1 MEIRGIQKVSLVDF
15 PGNICITIFTG
26 GCNMR
31 CPYCHNRDLVL
42 GAGSLPRIPQEEMLA
57 LLESR
62 RGLVDGVCITGGEP
76 TLQEGLGEFAGKIK
90 DLGFKVKLD
99 TNGTNPRIL
108 DELLSQGL
116 LDYVAMDI
124 KAPRDKYWEVA
135 RSRVNM
141 SDIDASIRLIRSS
154 EIDYE
159 FRTTVAPGLITGED
173 LIEIGQ
179 WLLGAGKYVLQQYVP
194 GPTLDEAF
202 ADRRPYS
209 GDWLENMARKLRP
222 FFERVEV
229 RK

>member
-1 MEIRGIQKVSLVDF
+1 MVIRGIQKTSLVDF
-15 PGNICITIFTG
+15 PGNICVTVFTG

-42 GAGSLPRIPQEEMLA
+42 EAGSLPRIPQEEILA

-62 RGLVDGVCITGGEP
+62 AGLVDGVCITGGEP
-76 TLQEGLGEFAGKIK
+76 TLQEELGGFAREVKS
-90 DLGFKVKLD
+90 LGFKVKLD

-108 DELLSQGL
+108 DELLGRGL

-124 KAPRDKYWEVA
+124 KAPLGKYRELT
-135 RSRVNM
+135 RSQVNLRH
-141 SDIDASIRLIRSS
+141 IDASIGLIRSS
-154 EIDYE
+154 RVDYE

-173 LIEIGQ
+173 LLEIGR
-179 WLLGAGKYVLQQYVP
+179 WLAGARKYVLQQYMP

-202 ADRRPYS
+202 AGRRPYS
-209 GDWLENMARKLRP
+209 GDWLEDAARKLRP